1 MSSEHYTPFGP
12 GRDVLPDGSPA
23 PLADPPVVS
32 QSDISVS
39 RTPTFS
45 FGDDADEGGDLDR
58 PSRPW
63 QSWRVWLAVVVVVA
77 LVGGIVIWRTRP
89 TATPL
94 QFTTDTVTQG
104 NLAVT
109 VSATGPLSAGV
120 YNLNFSTSAT
130 VTEIDVK
137 VGQSVK
143 AGQVLAKI
151 DPTSLQNALNSAQAQ
166 LNSAQINYNNALS
179 ALSDAQ
185 KAQTASDA
193 VAQDAYN
200 AVVSPGPGKPTPT
213 PQQAQ
218 QAQDQLNQA
227 LAQAQNAVNQAQS
240 QVQSAQAQV
249 QSAQVQVQTAQDNL
263 SQATLTAPADGT
275 VTQINGSVGAL
286 SGAGT
291 SGSGSSSGS
300 SGSGSST
307 PFIQIVN
314 LSAFQIV
321 AQVNEAD
328 IGTVNTGQ
336 AVQFTVQAFPS
347 DTFYGTVVG
356 ISPVGQTSSNV
367 VTYPVTIAV
376 DAQSASQARL
386 FPGMTASV
394 TITTQ
399 QAVGA
404 TLVPNTALSY
414 ARTAVTNGRI
424 SASAARAAILAAQQ
438 MITSAPNGSL
448 NAGTSSFVLE
458 EQNGKLVA
466 VPVVTGIAN
475 STYTV
480 VLAGLNVGD
489 VVVTGDNQTTS
500 TTTTSSSTPRGR
512 NGLGGGLGG
521 GLP

>member
-1 MSSEHYTPFGP
+1 MSSEQHLPLGSEQDVTPN
-12 GRDVLPDGSPA
+12 DLPKEGEAAPPA
-23 PLADPPVVS
+23 IAPPE
-32 QSDISVS
+32 IAVS
-39 RTPTFS
+39 RLPAFS
-45 FGDDADEGGDLDR
+45 FPDDDGGDIPDR
-58 PSRPW
+58 PARHW
-63 QSWRVWLAVVVVVA
+63 LNWRVLLAVVVLVA
-77 LVGGIVIWRTRP
+77 LVAGIVIWRTRP
-89 TATPL
+89 TATPI
-94 QFTTDTVTQG
+94 QYTNGTVVQN

-109 VSATGPLSAGV
+109 VSATGPISANV
-120 YNLNFSTSAT
+120 YNLSFSATGT

-137 VGQSVK
+137 VGQSVR

-151 DPTSLQNALNSAQAQ
+151 DPTSLQNVLNSAQAQ
-166 LNSAQINYNNALS
+166 LNTAQVNYNNAEV
-179 ALSDAQ
+179 AVTDAQ
-185 KAQTASDA
+185 KAQTDSDA

-200 AVVSPGPGKPTPT
+200 AVVNPGPGKPAPT
-213 PQQAQ
+213 SQQIQ

-227 LAQAQNAVNQAQS
+227 LTQAQNAVN
-240 QVQSAQAQV
+240 SAQAQLTSA
-249 QSAQVQVQTAQDNL
+249 QAQLNSAQVQVQAAQANM
-263 SQATLTAPADGT
+263 SQATLAAPVSGEITA
-275 VTQINGSVGAL
+275 VNGSVG
-286 SGAGT
+286 
-291 SGSGSSSGS
+291 GSSSGGSAGS
-300 SGSGSST
+300 SGAGAS
-307 PFIQIVN
+307 PFIQMVN
-314 LSAFQIV
+314 LSSLQIV

-466 VPVVTGIAN
+466 VPVVTGIAS

-489 VVVTGDNQTTS
+489 TVITGDNQS
-500 TTTTSSSTPRGR
+500 TTPTTTPSTPTRG
-512 NGLGGGLGG
+512 GFGGLGG
-521 GLP
+521 GF